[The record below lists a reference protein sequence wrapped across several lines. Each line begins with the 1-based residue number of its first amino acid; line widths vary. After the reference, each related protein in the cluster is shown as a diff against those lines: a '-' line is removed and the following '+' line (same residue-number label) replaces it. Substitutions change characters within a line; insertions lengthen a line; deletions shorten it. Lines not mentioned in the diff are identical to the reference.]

1 MRPAP
6 WRGWLIAVMVAHVQ
20 GAPGGGGAALS
31 TSVLNGVAPQE
42 GLTFMP
48 AALRRDSGS
57 PMGRPH
63 DERRMYGDL
72 AWTWPIVSPPE
83 RYVRE
88 ARELRRMIVTRSP
101 AARTL
106 LHLGCGGGHL
116 DRTPKRS
123 FTVTG
128 IAVTPSML
136 CLSP

>member
-72 AWTWPIVSPPE
+72 AWTWPIVHPPG
-83 RYVRE
+83 RYVPE
-88 ARELRRMIVTRSP
+88 APAPPPGIVTP
-101 AARTL
+101 APAPT
-106 LHLGCGGGHL
+106 
-116 DRTPKRS
+116 
-123 FTVTG
+123 
-128 IAVTPSML
+128 
-136 CLSP
+136 